1 MRGEEGCR
9 SPQTGLQSLEPH
21 IYGAAINGLWT
32 ATIYIYI
39 YIVLGGQ
46 RGCGQRGCASKQNQP
61 SVRKASGGHA
71 DMHEGITESL
81 IHDCLHEARVCQG
94 NHSPRA
100 WGPLL
105 PAFYY

>member
-39 YIVLGGQ
+39 YIYIYSA
-46 RGCGQRGCASKQNQP
+46 RWP
-61 SVRKASGGHA
+61 
-71 DMHEGITESL
+71 EGLWPEGL
-81 IHDCLHEARVCQG
+81 CE
-94 NHSPRA
+94 
-100 WGPLL
+100 
-105 PAFYY
+105 